1 MGLRILAGTLL
12 VLVSW
17 LLLTIAVAA
26 LGRWAAVVVD
36 RRRHSSVVLRG
47 SLWWGLAVGVLLVL
61 LLSLVTGLGSEAAGA
76 TLLGAVV
83 ALGFLGLVLRPVR
96 RPAWRRPARSVLALL
111 TALAAALVYLAVK
124 ALGPVTNYD
133 TGLYHLGSVK
143 YAADFSAVPG
153 IATLFFPFGY
163 ANAQFPMAAL
173 LGNGPW
179 DGIGYRLL
187 NGLLVVL
194 VTTDLAIRLLSRNK
208 GWGTYV
214 LAIGLSASLIPLV
227 AMADALVTSPTA
239 DTAVLL
245 LTIMAAAYLA
255 DVLDR
260 NGPARLETSVA
271 LLTTALTVALRPTML
286 VYALGI
292 LIVLGARLWR
302 RRSQGPGGA
311 LHWLLTAGVIVAI
324 GILIA
329 LRDRILSGWLLY
341 PLSVLPMDV
350 PWRSP
355 DPTGWRDATLAAARD
370 PQAPDQYLVA
380 HSWSWIPAWIE
391 RLPTQWETWFL
402 LTGIVVTV
410 VVAIVARRRA
420 GFPRHPRP
428 LVASLL
434 PSGLAVAAWFALS
447 PPSFRFIW
455 GPLFTAVFL
464 VLGAAARDLD
474 HASCVP
480 PGRPP
485 HRRHLGR
492 LLAGC
497 AMAVLVVV
505 AYSGAT
511 RNQLDQVGEE
521 RVWALLGLQVPYAVA
536 PVPMP
541 PVVPVTMQSGLV
553 LFTPEAG
560 GDQCWDNYP
569 LCSFSMGDR
578 VALRGATIQDGFTL
592 SR

>member
-17 LLLTIAVAA
+17 LLLTVAVTA

-36 RRRHSSVVLRG
+36 RGRNSMVILRG
-47 SLWWGLAVGVLLVL
+47 SLWWGVSVGVLLVL
-61 LLSLVTGLGSEAAGA
+61 ALSLVTGLGSGVAA
-76 TLLGAVV
+76 TTVITAVV
-83 ALGFLGLVLRPVR
+83 ALGLVGLVLRPAR
-96 RPAWRRPARSVLALL
+96 RPALRRPTGSAIALL
-111 TALAAALVYLAVK
+111 AALATALVYLAVK

-163 ANAQFPMAAL
+163 ANAQFPLAAL

-194 VTTDLAIRLLSRNK
+194 VATDLAIRLLSRNK

-214 LAIGLSASLIPLV
+214 LASGLSASLIPLV

-245 LTIMAAAYLA
+245 LTIVAAAYLA
-255 DVLDR
+255 DVLGR
-260 NGPARLETSVA
+260 NGPARLETSVV
-271 LLTTALTVALRPTML
+271 LLVTALTVALRPTML
-286 VYALGI
+286 FYALGI
-292 LIVLGARLWR
+292 VIVLGARLRR
-302 RRSQGPGGA
+302 RRSQGSGGA
-311 LHWLLTAGVIVAI
+311 VHWLLTTGVIVSI
-324 GILIA
+324 GILLA

-341 PLSVLPMDV
+341 PLSILPMDV

-370 PQAPDQYLVA
+370 PQAPDQYVVA

-410 VVAIVARRRA
+410 VAVIVARRHG
-420 GFPRHPRP
+420 GFPRRPR
-428 LVASLL
+428 LLFASLL
-434 PSGLAVAAWFALS
+434 PSGLAVAVWFTLS

-474 HASCVP
+474 RASSEP

-485 HRRHLGR
+485 QRRHLGL

-497 AMAVLVVV
+497 ATAVLAVV
-505 AYSGAT
+505 AYSGVA

-521 RVWALLGLQVPYAVA
+521 RAWALLGLQVPYAVA
-536 PVPMP
+536 PVPLP

-553 LFTPEAG
+553 LITPES

-569 LCSFSMGDR
+569 LCSYSMGDR
-578 VALRGATIQDGFTL
+578 IALRGDTIQDGFTL